1 MLVEP
6 AADFTNMRALS
17 DAKNSCS
24 GTAEAENKLCFF
36 FFFGKVLVLQSNCFT
51 PIKLNSKGC
60 DGLHAEE
67 KQQ

>member
-1 MLVEP
+1 MQKIVVRGQRKLK
-6 AADFTNMRALS
+6 T
-17 DAKNSCS
+17 SC
-24 GTAEAENKLCFF
+24 AFF